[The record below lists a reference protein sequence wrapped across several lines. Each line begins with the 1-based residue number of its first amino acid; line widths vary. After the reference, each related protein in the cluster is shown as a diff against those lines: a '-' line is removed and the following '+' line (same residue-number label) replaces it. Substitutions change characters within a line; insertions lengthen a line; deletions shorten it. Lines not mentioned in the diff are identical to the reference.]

1 MFEKHTTVET
11 RLEQFRELRKSNL
24 SMNAVVERF
33 GVIKPCNRYLDYW
46 TPESWPK
53 PFDLIEQGH
62 FDTTAISILMY
73 QTLGHLNYLKPELV
87 SWEVI
92 SNNMNGKDGA
102 VFTYKRMMYNL
113 DPIKAIESHVAT
125 DHYTTLTELKNLHIP
140 LV

>member
-24 SMNAVVERF
+24 SMKAVVERF
-33 GVIKPCNRYLDYW
+33 GEIKPCNRYLDYW

-87 SWEVI
+87 SWKVI

-102 VFTYKRMMYNL
+102 VFTYNEMMYNL
-113 DPIKAIESHVAT
+113 DPTAPIESNEAMQ
-125 DHYTTLTELKNLHIP
+125 HYTTLAELRNLHIP

>member
-11 RLEQFRELRKSNL
+11 RLEQFREIRTSNL
-24 SMNAVVERF
+24 PMKAVVQRF
-33 GVIKPCNRYLDYW
+33 GEIKPCNRYLDYW
-46 TPESWPK
+46 TPASWPK

-62 FDTTAISILMY
+62 FDATAISILMY

-87 SWEVI
+87 SWKVR

-102 VFTYKRMMYNL
+102 VFMYNGKMYNL
-113 DPIKAIESHVAT
+113 DPAEAMELDVAKNN
-125 DHYTTLTELKNLHIP
+125 YTTLAELRNLHIP

>member
-24 SMNAVVERF
+24 SMKAVVERF
-33 GVIKPCNRYLDYW
+33 GEIKPSNRYL
-46 TPESWPK
+46 
-53 PFDLIEQGH
+53 DLIEQGH

-87 SWEVI
+87 SWKVI

-102 VFTYKRMMYNL
+102 VFTYSEMMYNL
-113 DPIKAIESHVAT
+113 DPTAPIESNEAMQ
-125 DHYTTLTELKNLHIP
+125 HYTTLAELRNLHIP

>member
-33 GVIKPCNRYLDYW
+33 GAIKPCNRYLDYW

-87 SWEVI
+87 SWKVI
-92 SNNMNGKDGA
+92 SNNMNGRDGA
-102 VFTYKRMMYNL
+102 VFTYNSMMYNL
-113 DPIKAIESHVAT
+113 DPQTAMESNEAKN
-125 DHYTTLTELKNLHIP
+125 HYITLVELRNLHIP